1 METCEHSKT
10 SKKAIS
16 REFFG
21 KTFKGR
27 GEVCSECGAI
37 LWDKNSQNAFY
48 DWVSKLDDPKA
59 RDKFT
64 VQFFL
69 TNKATL
75 CLDKIVKQ
83 FPGSDKTMILRAL
96 TVIYLTAVAPFPEFA
111 AHVENI
117 MDSEV
122 FKDLSRGAR
131 EQRYKVHFKPLVLI
145 DLQSWAKIAGLPP
158 SKFMEEAI
166 LRLLSVYIENNPIL
180 KEFWKSTI
188 LLRLEL
194 ILKAA

>member
-1 METCEHSKT
+1 METCDHKKT
-10 SKKAIS
+10 IRKTIS
-16 REFFG
+16 RDLFG
-21 KTFKGR
+21 NTFKGR
-27 GEVCSECGAI
+27 GETCIECGAI
-37 LWDKNSQNAFY
+37 LWDKNSQKAFY
-48 DWVSKLDDPKA
+48 DWVSKLDEA
-59 RDKFT
+59 NSRDKFT

-75 CLDKIVKQ
+75 CLDKMVKQ

-96 TVIYLTAVAPFPEFA
+96 TVIYLTAVAPLPESA

-117 MDSEV
+117 TDSDV
-122 FKDLSRGAR
+122 FKDLSSGGR
-131 EQRYKVHFKPLVLI
+131 EQKYKVYFKPLVLM
-145 DLQSWAKIAGLPP
+145 DLQSWAKIADLPT

-166 LRLLSVYIENNPIL
+166 LRILSVYIENDPVL

-188 LLRLEL
+188 LPRLEL